1 MLLTRLRLLFSVML
15 DWASKHAALFCV
27 FIIAGAERDE
37 FGELLSVRVR
47 ACVCARVCVCVCVC
61 LCVCVCMCVGESGV
75 LTSIKSF
82 CSRWYLA

>member
-37 FGELLSVRVR
+37 FGELLSVRV
-47 ACVCARVCVCVCVC
+47 CVCACECVCVF
-61 LCVCVCMCVGESGV
+61 VCVLVRVGS
-75 LTSIKSF
+75 LHQ
-82 CSRWYLA
+82 